1 MIRGTTPT
9 IRYNLPFP
17 SSLIKSA
24 EIVLEYVDANKKVL
38 IEKRTADCTLQEN
51 SIQAVLTQEE
61 TLQIPAPSIVE
72 IQLRVVT
79 IDGTIMATVPEKVTV
94 KRLLK
99 EDVIE

>member
-9 IRYNLPFP
+9 IRYNLPFQ

-24 EIVLEYVDANKKVL
+24 EIVLAYVDSNKQVL
-38 IEKRTADCTLQEN
+38 IVKDKAVCTLEEN

-61 TLQIPAPSIVE
+61 TLQLPAPSQVE

-79 IDGTIMATVPEKVTV
+79 TDGTILATVPQKVSV

>member
-9 IRYNLPFP
+9 IRYNLPFQ

-38 IEKRTADCTLQEN
+38 IEKKTEDCTLQEN

-79 IDGTIMATVPEKVTV
+79 TDGTIMATVPEKVTV

-99 EDVIE
+99 EDVIA

>member
-1 MIRGTTPT
+1 
-9 IRYNLPFP
+9 
-17 SSLIKSA
+17 
-24 EIVLEYVDANKKVL
+24 VL
-38 IEKRTADCTLQEN
+38 IEKKTADCTLQEN

-79 IDGTIMATVPEKVTV
+79 TDGTIMATVPEKVTV

-99 EDVIE
+99 EDVIA

>member
-9 IRYNLPFP
+9 IRYNLPFQ

-38 IEKRTADCTLQEN
+38 IEKKTEDCTLQGN

-79 IDGTIMATVPEKVTV
+79 TDGTIMATVPEKVAV